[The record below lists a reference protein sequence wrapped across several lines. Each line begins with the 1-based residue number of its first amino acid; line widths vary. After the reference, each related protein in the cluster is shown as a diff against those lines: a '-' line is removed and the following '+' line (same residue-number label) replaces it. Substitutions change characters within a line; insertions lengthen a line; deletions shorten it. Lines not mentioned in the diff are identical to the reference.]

1 MKIFRNKV
9 FLGVLCIVVGLVA
22 GFVILPAFTNNAA
35 ETRPVPVIKMT
46 VQAGTQLTADMI
58 ATQELPKSAFP
69 DALTNPSDAVG
80 KYATANLYAG
90 DVLTAAKLSSSLEA
104 MDAMAAASE
113 KGKQVVS
120 LTLPNL
126 AAGVSGRLLPGDV
139 VAVMATAKNANQSL
153 GLDPDADAP
162 VQTARTMVVPGLEA
176 LEVCMVTTNAA
187 ADAHVSARPS
197 EGEKNEL
204 PVTVSF
210 YVTPEQALLLAALEQ
225 NSTIHLAFVA
235 RGESAA
241 AYIPEAGTVLVG
253 TEAD

>member
-1 MKIFRNKV
+1 MKIFKNKV
-9 FLGVLCIVVGLVA
+9 FLGILCIMAGLVA
-22 GFVILPAFTNNAA
+22 GFVILPAFTNNTA
-35 ETRPVPVIKMT
+35 ETRPVLVMKMT
-46 VQAGTQLTADMI
+46 VQAGTQLTADMV
-58 ATQELPKSAFP
+58 TTENLPKSAFP
-69 DALTNPSDAVG
+69 GALANPADAVG
-80 KYATANLYAG
+80 KYAASNLYTG
-90 DVLTAAKLSSSLEA
+90 DVLITAKLSSSLEA

-153 GLDPDADAP
+153 GLDPDADAT

-210 YVTPEQALLLAALEQ
+210 YVTPKQALILAELEQ
-225 NSTIHLAFVA
+225 SSVIHLAFVA
-235 RGESAA
+235 RGESTA
-241 AYIPEAGTVLVG
+241 AYIPEEGKVLVG
-253 TEAD
+253 TEGD